1 MASITSFIRNTPTA
15 SLRAY
20 FNTSGI
26 KLPTALDWDAP
37 EPDVVRPLLQAV
49 DEMDDEARGRV
60 VNDADRVGS
69 MSDDAGQVAIYSVI
83 DDRAVLDDRAHDR
96 GAPGLTRVWAHRNK
110 HGVEC

>member
-1 MASITSFIRNTPTA
+1 MASITSFIRNTPMA

-26 KLPTALDWDAP
+26 ELPMALDWEGP

-49 DEMDDEARGRV
+49 DEMDDAARGRV

-69 MSDDAGQVAIYSVI
+69 MSDDAGQVALYSQS
-83 DDRAVLDDRAHDR
+83 
-96 GAPGLTRVWAHRNK
+96 NK
-110 HGVEC
+110 QCYP